1 MYWNIFGVF
10 RFGLRFGFFRFGFFR
25 FGFFR
30 FGFFRFC
37 FFRIKRLFWFIFILL
52 QRFRLIFFIPKD
64 RISMVKLKE
73 FNLLF
78 ILFNNNL
85 LLFKHF
91 LLHHCIIISFDMI
104 LLILHHLVWYHS
116 KWFIRIHNF
125 WKITF
130 SFLQRSKLILYRS
143 LYRRSFFILKWCW
156 LRILGLYFLGSFF
169 WSWSIHSQFVNFVK
183 NSLPLSL

>member
-37 FFRIKRLFWFIFILL
+37 FFRIKRLVFWFIFILL

-64 RISMVKLKE
+64 RISMVRSKE
-73 FNLLF
+73 FNLLLF

-85 LLFKHF
+85 LLFKYF
-91 LLHHCIIISFDMI
+91 FLHHCWIISSDI
-104 LLILHHLVWYHS
+104 ISLILHHLVLYHF
-116 KWFIRIHNF
+116 KWFLRIHNF

-130 SFLQRSKLILYRS
+130 KFLQRSYKLI

-156 LRILGLYFLGSFF
+156 LRILGSLYFLGS
-169 WSWSIHSQFVNFVK
+169 
-183 NSLPLSL
+183 

>member
-1 MYWNIFGVF
+1 MYWNFGVF
-10 RFGLRFGFFRFGFFR
+10 RFRL
-25 FGFFR
+25 
-30 FGFFRFC
+30 C
-37 FFRIKRLFWFIFILL
+37 FFRIKRLVFWFIFILL
-52 QRFRLIFFIPKD
+52 QRFRLFFIPQD
-64 RISMVKLKE
+64 RISMVRSKE

-91 LLHHCIIISFDMI
+91 LLHHCIIISSDMI

-116 KWFIRIHNF
+116 KWFIQIHNF

-130 SFLQRSKLILYRS
+130 SFLQRSKLILYSS

-169 WSWSIHSQFVNFVK
+169 WSWSIHSQFVNFFK
-183 NSLPLSL
+183 NNLPLSS